1 MKKASLISVGNEL
14 LDGQTVDTNA
24 AFLGSEL
31 FCLGIPVL
39 SRFTVGDEIEA
50 IVRMLGLACQ
60 DADVVLVTG
69 GLGPTADDL
78 SRQALAAFLG
88 VELELR
94 QDLLGQ
100 IRAFFDRRGRAM
112 PQANA
117 IQACIPAGAEA
128 IANDL
133 GTAPGVL
140 ARRDGKVIAL
150 LPGVPFEMRQ
160 MFGQSVVPALREA
173 CLGQVVAV
181 QRLRCFGEGESAI
194 AERISPDMD
203 RGRNPLVNCTV
214 DHGVV
219 TLHVRA
225 VADEAARAQHMVDQE
240 VDRLRARLGPLVF
253 GTGDQ
258 TLAQVVEAQL
268 AARGQTLCV
277 AESCTGGL
285 TAKMLT
291 DVPGSS
297 QVFLCGWVAYSN
309 QAKIRDLGV
318 SADWLDTYGAVS
330 EQVACAMAQGA
341 RRRAHTDY
349 AIGITGIAGPTGG
362 HAEKPVGL
370 VFISIDGDGG
380 TGTQRFQF
388 PGDRHSVR
396 WRTAQTALHLVRLR
410 LGL

>member
-24 AFLGSEL
+24 AFLGTEL

-39 SRFTVGDEIEA
+39 SRFTVGDEIQA

-60 DADVVLVTG
+60 EADVVVVTG

-78 SRQALAAFLG
+78 TRQALAAFLG

-100 IRAFFDRRGRAM
+100 IQAFFDRRGRAM
-112 PQANA
+112 PKANS
-117 IQACIPAGAEA
+117 IQACIPAGAQA
-128 IANDL
+128 LANDV

-140 ARRDGKVIAL
+140 VQRGGKVIAL
-150 LPGVPFEMRQ
+150 LPGVPFEMRR
-160 MFGQSVVPALREA
+160 MFGQAVVPVLREA

-181 QRLRCFGEGESAI
+181 RRLRCFGEGESAI
-194 AERISPDMD
+194 AERIAPDMD

-219 TLHVRA
+219 TLHV
-225 VADEAARAQHMVDQE
+225 VAAGEEAGAAEVLADQE
-240 VDRLRARLGPLVF
+240 VGRLKARLGPLVF

-258 TLAQVVEAQL
+258 TLAQVLTDQL
-268 AARGQTLCV
+268 AARHKTLCV

-318 SADWLDTYGAVS
+318 PTDCLGTYGAVS

-341 RRRAHTDY
+341 RRRAQADY
-349 AIGITGIAGPTGG
+349 AIGITGRAGPTGG
-362 HAEKPVGL
+362 HAAKPVGM
-370 VFISIDGDGG
+370 VFISIDADAG
-380 TGTQRFQF
+380 TRTERFLF
-388 PGDRHSVR
+388 PGDRPSVR
-396 WRTAQTALHLVRLR
+396 LRTAQSALNLVRISV
-410 LGL
+410 GL